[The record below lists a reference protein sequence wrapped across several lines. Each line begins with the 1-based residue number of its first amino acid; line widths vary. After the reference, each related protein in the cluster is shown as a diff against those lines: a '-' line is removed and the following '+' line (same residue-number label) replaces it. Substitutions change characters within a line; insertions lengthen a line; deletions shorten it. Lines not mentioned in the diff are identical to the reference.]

1 MRRVLLIV
9 VLVTFVIISSCGD
22 TRKQNTD
29 EGKINT
35 ITTTET
41 QTDSK
46 KEYNSEYKYNYR
58 SGTSNHYEYNYD
70 VVGTDGNGDEVSGNV
85 DMEGKYG
92 TGYIYDEND
101 NEVYIEAEWID
112 YGELEA
118 TDDDG
123 NTYNLEVE

>member
-1 MRRVLLIV
+1 MKHVLLIV

-29 EGKINT
+29 EGKVNT
-35 ITTTET
+35 VTTTET
-41 QTDSK
+41 QTDSR

-58 SGTSNHYEYNYD
+58 SGSSNHYEYNYD
-70 VVGTDGNGDEVSGNV
+70 VVGTDENGDEVSGNV

-92 TGYIYDEND
+92 TGYINDEND

-112 YGELEA
+112 NGELEA